1 MSQIA
6 FAGTLRLC
14 HARIPPC
21 FVSHF
26 LRLLA
31 EVRYLMDYYFSDP
44 QKSDVFPGVVMIGTD
59 ATWDPCKPA
68 ARGLLRAISPEEPRH
83 ALILA
88 IARDVKAGM
97 PEEGLLL
104 WRCLLVSV
112 ITELC
117 RLSTEEDVFW
127 AATNLRERVGA
138 DCETMCFSPFRASV
152 FVALCCCLAVL
163 RSRIALSHAL
173 PRKVQRIFQL
183 AGFKAR
189 REAVVCRAISAE
201 QVAVEFNA
209 RVTVS
214 SGEAVTQTLVDTAL
228 TVWERIFRDEA
239 CRQSVMWALALGAR
253 QFLGQQVV
261 EGRTRGAQGSM

>member
-1 MSQIA
+1 
-6 FAGTLRLC
+6 
-14 HARIPPC
+14 
-21 FVSHF
+21 
-26 LRLLA
+26 
-31 EVRYLMDYYFSDP
+31 MDYYFADP
-44 QKSDVFPGVVMIGTD
+44 QKTDVFPGVVMIGTD

-83 ALILA
+83 ALLLA

-97 PEEGLLL
+97 AEEGLLL
-104 WRCLLVSV
+104 WRRLLLSV
-112 ITELC
+112 VTEFR
-117 RLSTEEDVFW
+117 RLSSEEDIFW

-138 DCETMCFSPFRASV
+138 DYETMYFSPVRASV
-152 FVALCCCLAVL
+152 SWRCAVALAVL
-163 RSRIALSHAL
+163 RLRIALSRAL
-173 PRKVQRIFQL
+173 LRKVQRVFQL

-239 CRQSVMWALALGAR
+239 CRLSVMWALALGTR

-261 EGRTRGAQGSM
+261 EGPTWGTQGSM